1 MEQKSIAGF
10 RILLLRCLVRIVL
23 TNGANLYLMLNMM
36 YWKMQ
41 YDMEE
46 RALSEGESITY
57 KTWEH
62 KENILRD
69 CRERTL
75 MGLHTV

>member
-1 MEQKSIAGF
+1 MEQKRIAGF
-10 RILLLRCLVRIVL
+10 RILLLRYLVRIVL
-23 TNGANLYLMLNMM
+23 TNGVNLYLMLNMM

-62 KENILRD
+62 KENILRV

>member
-1 MEQKSIAGF
+1 M
-10 RILLLRCLVRIVL
+10 RIVL

-57 KTWEH
+57 K
-62 KENILRD
+62 ILGTQGKYFD
-69 CRERTL
+69 
-75 MGLHTV
+75 GL

>member
-1 MEQKSIAGF
+1 MEQKRIAGF

-46 RALSEGESITY
+46 RALSEGESTTY
-57 KTWEH
+57 KTWDH
-62 KENILRD
+62 KENILRA

>member
-1 MEQKSIAGF
+1 M
-10 RILLLRCLVRIVL
+10 RIVL
-23 TNGANLYLMLNMM
+23 TNGANLYLMLNIM

-46 RALSEGESITY
+46 RALSEGESTTY
-57 KTWEH
+57 KTWDH
-62 KENILRD
+62 KENILRA